1 MCSKMMRE
9 RYIEREI
16 MIIYTVYILKK
27 NINLRNPAKFMEKSS
42 RCVTMMN
49 NYNSFHP
56 DLVLAG
62 RSATAK
68 QTFKKEM
75 SAKLH
80 CDIFTNTLC

>member
-1 MCSKMMRE
+1 MMRE
-9 RYIEREI
+9 RYIERKI
-16 MIIYTVYILKK
+16 MIIIYIDILK
-27 NINLRNPAKFMEKSS
+27 NPDINSLRNPAKFMENSS

-56 DLVLAG
+56 DPVLAG
-62 RSATAK
+62 RSATVK